1 MNSKQNIIISLLCFA
16 LITQTAASAKS
27 SRNNQVLVPGNKY
40 QTYNQWGGSFAP
52 WHDGG
57 VFVIGGRNGQRIISV
72 KISSANG
79 GKTFDGVVQYQNEGP
94 IGFRGLR
101 KAQNRYSCLVQ
112 WGGVSAPWHIDGLW
126 VLGARK
132 TQSLVN
138 VNISSVDGGKTFAGT
153 ITYKNEGPIG
163 FKAKLIA

>member
-79 GKTFDGVVQYQNEGP
+79 GKTFDGTV
-94 IGFRGLR
+94 
-101 KAQNRYSCLVQ
+101 
-112 WGGVSAPWHIDGLW
+112 
-126 VLGARK
+126 
-132 TQSLVN
+132 
-138 VNISSVDGGKTFAGT
+138 
-153 ITYKNEGPIG
+153 
-163 FKAKLIA
+163 